1 MGQPMRQTQTAL
13 RRLKEVIAGM
23 SLPLTHP
30 VPASRLRH
38 GLYQCHFRCC
48 CCRRRSSGCRSREAT
63 ACVFADIDLDSPH
76 VRTFKMLYA
85 PGGLIRAKSHCHL

>member
-1 MGQPMRQTQTAL
+1 MDVEIGGAVQSCY
-13 RRLKEVIAGM
+13 K
-23 SLPLTHP
+23 SLPDMLDK
-30 VPASRLRH
+30 
-38 GLYQCHFRCC
+38 GLEL
-48 CCRRRSSGCRSREAT
+48 GGAT